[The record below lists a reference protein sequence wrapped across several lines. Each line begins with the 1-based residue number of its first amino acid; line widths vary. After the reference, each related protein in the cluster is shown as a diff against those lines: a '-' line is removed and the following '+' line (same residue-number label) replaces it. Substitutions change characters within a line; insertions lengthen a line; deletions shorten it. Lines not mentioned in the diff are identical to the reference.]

1 MAEPSD
7 ARPGAPVG
15 NGRTKRV
22 SAAVLALVLGLAAV
36 GCSDDE
42 SSVESTAPT
51 TAPSS
56 TTPATGAPAGA
67 VELPIIDQ
75 IPVAVAAL
83 EQQLGGPQDY
93 FEINATA
100 RLVNLFVAL
109 NNGTVAQAWLYL
121 DGTLTSE
128 EGQPAGGGTFTAA
141 SADFDPDV
149 VLSRALTELPD
160 ITIESFYIH
169 GDGQGNVL
177 YGVLATSAK
186 GGGLD
191 VVLGADGSV
200 KSVDP
205 VT

>member
-1 MAEPSD
+1 MVKLKRS
-7 ARPGAPVG
+7 AR
-15 NGRTKRV
+15 
-22 SAAVLALVLGLAAV
+22 LGLAVLLLIPAA
-36 GCSDDE
+36 CSDDTT
-42 SSVESTAPT
+42 SSTDSTASTDSTVSPTSTASSET
-51 TAPSS
+51 TASS
-56 TTPATGAPAGA
+56 D
-67 VELPIIDQ
+67 ELPVLDQ

-109 NNGTVAQAWLYL
+109 NGGTVAQAWLYL

-128 EGQPAGGGTFTAA
+128 EGQAASGGTFRAA
-141 SADFDPDV
+141 DAAFDPDL
-149 VLSRALTELPD
+149 VLSKVLTDVPD
-160 ITIESFYIH
+160 ITIESFYVH

-191 VVLGADGSV
+191 IVLGADGSV

-205 VT
+205 VG

>member
-1 MAEPSD
+1 MRV
-7 ARPGAPVG
+7 ARLG
-15 NGRTKRV
+15 T
-22 SAAVLALVLGLAAV
+22 ALVLVLTTAMA
-36 GCSDDE
+36 CSDEGASPD
-42 SSVESTAPT
+42 
-51 TAPSS
+51 S
-56 TTPATGAPAGA
+56 TTVGSTIAGSTSATTDGSGSSIPAVADG
-67 VELPIIDQ
+67 ELPIIDQ

-109 NNGTVAQAWLYL
+109 NDATVAQAWLYL

-128 EGQPAGGGTFTAA
+128 EGQPAGGGTFAAA
-141 SADFDPDV
+141 SAAFDPDV
-149 VLSRALTELPD
+149 ILSRVLTDVPD

>member
-1 MAEPSD
+1 MAERMRM
-7 ARPGAPVG
+7 ARLGTALLLVMA
-15 NGRTKRV
+15 T
-22 SAAVLALVLGLAAV
+22 AA
-36 GCSDDE
+36 CSDDDVSSGSTTAGSTSATTAGSGAE
-42 SSVESTAPT
+42 SSL
-51 TAPSS
+51 
-56 TTPATGAPAGA
+56 PAAAAG
-67 VELPIIDQ
+67 ELPIIDQ

-109 NNGTVAQAWLYL
+109 NGATVAQAWLYL

-128 EGQPAGGGTFTAA
+128 EGQPAGGGTFAAA
-141 SADFDPDV
+141 SATFDPDV
-149 VLSRALTELPD
+149 ILSRVLTDLPD

-177 YGVLATSAK
+177 SGVLATSAK

>member
-1 MAEPSD
+1 MAQRKRC
-7 ARPGAPVG
+7 ARLGF
-15 NGRTKRV
+15 
-22 SAAVLALVLGLAAV
+22 AVLLLIPAT
-36 GCSDDE
+36 CSDD
-42 SSVESTAPT
+42 PR
-51 TAPSS
+51 SS
-56 TTPATGAPAGA
+56 TDSTVSSEPTVSSETSVSSGSPGSSGTSLDGAD
-67 VELPIIDQ
+67 ELPILDQ

-109 NNGTVAQAWLYL
+109 NGGTVAQAWLYL

-128 EGQPAGGGTFTAA
+128 EGQAASGGTFRAA
-141 SADFDPDV
+141 SADFDPDL
-149 VLSRALTELPD
+149 VLSRVLTDVPD

-191 VVLGADGSV
+191 IVLGADGAV

-205 VT
+205 VG

>member
-1 MAEPSD
+1 MAQRTHT
-7 ARPGAPVG
+7 ARLGF
-15 NGRTKRV
+15 
-22 SAAVLALVLGLAAV
+22 AVLLLVPLA
-36 GCSDDE
+36 CSDDP
-42 SSVESTAPT
+42 SPAADSTVSPASTVPAQ
-51 TAPSS
+51 TAD
-56 TTPATGAPAGA
+56 PADTGAD
-67 VELPIIDQ
+67 ELPILDQ

-109 NNGTVAQAWLYL
+109 NAGTVAQAWLYL

-128 EGQPAGGGTFTAA
+128 EGQAASGGTFQAA
-141 SADFDPDV
+141 DADFDPDV
-149 VLSRALTELPD
+149 VLSKVLTDVPD

-191 VVLGADGSV
+191 IVLGADGTV